1 MIGNIFKSI
10 INNFQKFLVVWACVL
25 IANQLFIFGACF
37 APYCLIAGMPHT
49 GVIAALVTFFMHEEN
64 ENENVISTS
73 SDKNHAKNKQIEE
86 NDLTNDFEDADEPFC
101 SKCGSK
107 MVLRKARK
115 GKYAG
120 KSFWGCTAF
129 PKCNGILNIL

>member
-10 INNFQKFLVVWACVL
+10 VNNFQKFLVVWACVL

-49 GVIAALVTFFMHEEN
+49 GVIAALITFFMNEAS

-73 SDKNHAKNKQIEE
+73 SDKNHAKDKKIEE
-86 NDLTNDFEDADEPFC
+86 NDLTDDFEDAKEPFC

-115 GKYAG
+115 GKYVG
-120 KSFWGCTAF
+120 KSFWGCTDF
-129 PKCNGILNIL
+129 PKCNGTLNIS